1 MTDKYMTD
9 EELYFFDT
17 FGYLKVEQVIDKAA
31 AKQAFDA
38 SQRVIKEHP
47 ELYADAVYGDKY
59 SNAFMFDKTLERLP
73 RSPDILGYAC
83 ALLNNMPRLLG
94 GLLMVN
100 GNKHTDHK
108 FHCQKEIDRYRVENA
123 PGFFGNYGT
132 RSIYCDLFTCFLY
145 LTDVRPGDGGLV
157 IIPGSHKSEFY
168 YPKEKPYPLD
178 MEGAI
183 TITANAGDMIIMPLR
198 LVHAAHKWQPTDRD
212 RVMMF
217 YTFVPQDVYSA
228 GYEEKVQMAKDAG
241 IELDE
246 ETVELMSL
254 KEKGLKGDHKEIV
267 QKFLGE

>member
-1 MTDKYMTD
+1 M
-9 EELYFFDT
+9 
-17 FGYLKVEQVIDKAA
+17 
-31 AKQAFDA
+31 
-38 SQRVIKEHP
+38 
-47 ELYADAVYGDKY
+47 
-59 SNAFMFDKTLERLP
+59 
-73 RSPDILGYAC
+73 
-83 ALLNNMPRLLG
+83 
-94 GLLMVN
+94 
-100 GNKHTDHK
+100 
-108 FHCQKEIDRYRVENA
+108 
-123 PGFFGNYGT
+123 
-132 RSIYCDLFTCFLY
+132 
-145 LTDVRPGDGGLV
+145 TDVRPGDGGLV

-183 TITANAGDMIIMPLR
+183 TLTANAGDMIIMPLR